1 MVRRVEPWLVGLS
14 LLLLSILLL
23 IIEQWYFGYKSH
35 ELVEKMIL
43 ALANYGLA
51 LIALAY
57 GLRI

>member
-1 MVRRVEPWLVGLS
+1 MEAWLVGLS

-23 IIEQWYFGYKSH
+23 IIEQWYFGYENH
-35 ELVEKMIL
+35 ELAEKMIL

-51 LIALAY
+51 LIALSY